1 MKLFVVNGEGWSCIK
16 KVEKSQDG
24 REAHLVLK
32 TQCEGTASKITTENK
47 AYTSISNTTYS
58 GQKRQYKFQD
68 YINMH
73 QAAHN

>member
-32 TQCEGTASKITTENK
+32 TQCEGTASKITRKIKLILLFQTPRTAGK
-47 AYTSISNTTYS
+47 DPNTNFRIT
-58 GQKRQYKFQD
+58 
-68 YINMH
+68 
-73 QAAHN
+73 